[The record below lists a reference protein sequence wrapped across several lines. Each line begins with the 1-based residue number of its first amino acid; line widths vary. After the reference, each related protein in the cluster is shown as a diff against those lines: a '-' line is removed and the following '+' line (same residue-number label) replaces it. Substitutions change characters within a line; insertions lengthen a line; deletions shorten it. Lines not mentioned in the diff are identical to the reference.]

1 MVKKIS
7 TLSII
12 LLAGFLIWYLLI
24 KPQDYIVTFKVK
36 TTAGTINQS
45 LKRWN
50 KSLRNTPIISQD
62 ALDKLKQE
70 FNFNDSIH
78 LYTWKISAL
87 NDSISK
93 VTVGIKDLNNSLQ
106 NRISIPFSTT
116 DFEKRT
122 KKNVTN
128 FVEVLKDHLKNI
140 SITIED
146 ISETKSTYCAYVSIN
161 SLQPEKAQGMM
172 QNYAYLNSI
181 LTKHN
186 VQLNGTPF
194 ITLTKWNL
202 ENDSIAYN
210 FCFPIIKSDSL
221 PQYKTINYK
230 QYQGVTALKAVYNGN
245 YITSDRAWY
254 SLLRHA
260 EQKNI
265 AVHKTPVE
273 VFYNNPNYGGNELN
287 WKAEI
292 FMPIKGNEHPK
303 K

>member
-1 MVKKIS
+1 MKKIS
-7 TLSII
+7 TILIV
-12 LLAGFLIWYLLI
+12 LLAGFLIWYLFI
-24 KPQDYIVTFKVK
+24 KPQDYVVTFKVK

-50 KSLRNTPIISQD
+50 KSLKNTTAISQD
-62 ALDKLKQE
+62 ALNKLNQE

-78 LYTWKISAL
+78 LYTWEITAL

-93 VTVGIKDLNNSLQ
+93 VKVAIKDLNNSLR

-122 KKNVTN
+122 KKNVTS
-128 FVEVLKDHLKNI
+128 FVDILKDHLKNI
-140 SITIED
+140 SITIQGEG
-146 ISETKSTYCAYVSIN
+146 ETKATYCAYVSIKG
-161 SLQPEKAQGMM
+161 LQLEKAQGMM
-172 QNYAYLNSI
+172 QNYTYLNTV

-194 ITLTKWNL
+194 IEVTKWNL
-202 ENDSIAYN
+202 ENDSIKYN

-221 PQYKTINYK
+221 PQYEAINYK
-230 QYQGVTALKAVYNGN
+230 QYHGTKALKAIYNGN

-254 SLLRHA
+254 ALLEYA
-260 EQKNI
+260 QKKNI
-265 AVHKTPVE
+265 AVQETPVE
-273 VFYNNPNYGGNELN
+273 VFYNNPNYGGSELR

-292 FMPIKGNEHPK
+292 FMPIKGNEHSK